1 MSAAL
6 AHEGTMVLFIRDM
19 APTAPPDPSA
29 RLIPA
34 ADYLVWQD
42 AASVLESAHADAE
55 AIKVS
60 ARAAYE
66 QEKQRGYQE
75 GLASARLEAAEKM
88 IENVGRTIDYF
99 EKVEDRITE
108 LVLQAMRRIVAD
120 FDDRERVVMVVRS
133 ALAVVRNQKQITLRV
148 APDRVDMVKQATDEL
163 LAAYPG
169 VGYLDLVPDSR
180 LEGDACILETE
191 IGVVEASLESQI
203 AALGRAFKRVLGTRR

>member
-1 MSAAL
+1 
-6 AHEGTMVLFIRDM
+6 MVLFVREA

-42 AASVLESAHADAE
+42 AASVLEAAHADAE
-55 AIKVS
+55 AIRAA

-66 QEKQRGYQE
+66 QEKQRGHQE
-75 GLASARLEAAEKM
+75 GAAEARLEAAEMM
-88 IENVGRTIDYF
+88 IENVGRTVDYF
-99 EKVEDRITE
+99 EKVEDRITD

-120 FDDRERVVMVVRS
+120 FNDRERVVMVVRG
-133 ALAVVRNQKQITLRV
+133 ALAVVRNQKQITLRI
-148 APDRVDMVKQATDEL
+148 APDRVDLVKQATDEL

-169 VGYLDLVPDSR
+169 IGYLDLVADGR
-180 LEGDACILETE
+180 LKGDACILETE
-191 IGVVEASLESQI
+191 IGVVEASLEGQI